1 MALVCV
7 GYKDFL
13 LKVCNFLVH
22 LGKRKLAE
30 HIISRVSSAVFYII
44 FPHELFGDSGIPK
57 LASRLDQALLGQITG
72 VIDLLSWSF
81 ENLFVLLLIV

>member
-1 MALVCV
+1 MALVGV

-30 HIISRVSSAVFYII
+30 HIVSRVASAIFHVV
-44 FPHELFGDSGIPK
+44 FPHELFSDYGIPK
-57 LASRLDQALLGQITG
+57 LASGLDQALLGQITG